1 MSHMPIT
8 VWAFTSLVAIVAVQR
23 LWELL
28 RSRRH
33 ERALLARGGREHAR
47 AQMPWM
53 SALHGSWLLAMILEV
68 VLLGREARIGLAL
81 AAGLVFLV
89 GQGLRL
95 AAMSALGER
104 WTVKVIT
111 LPGAPA
117 VDRGIFRWL
126 RHPNYLG
133 VVLEIA
139 ALPLIHGAWLTAL
152 VWSAA
157 NALLLVLRIRAEE
170 QALRTDNDYE
180 VGLGDRPRFV
190 PRLTGG

>member
-1 MSHMPIT
+1 MIGIT
-8 VWAFTSLVAIVAVQR
+8 AWAFTGLVVIVALQR
-23 LWELL
+23 LWELV

-47 AQMPWM
+47 GQMPVM
-53 SALHGSWLLAMILEV
+53 SALHASWLVAMPLEV
-68 VLLGREARIGLAL
+68 VLLRREVSVGLAV
-81 AAGLVFLV
+81 AAGLVFLA

-111 LPGAPA
+111 VPGAPPG
-117 VDRGIFRWL
+117 DRGIFRWL

-139 ALPLIHGAWLTAL
+139 ALPLVHGAWLTSL
-152 VWSAA
+152 VWSVA
-157 NALLLVLRIRAEE
+157 NGALLVARIRAEE
-170 QALRTDNDYE
+170 AALRADNDYE
-180 VGLGDRPRFV
+180 AGLGDRPLFV
-190 PRLTGG
+190 PRLTTG

>member
-23 LWELL
+23 LWELV

-47 AQMPWM
+47 GQMPWM
-53 SALHGSWLLAMILEV
+53 SALHGSWLAAMILEV
-68 VLLGREARIGLAL
+68 VLLGREARMGLAV

-104 WTVKVIT
+104 WTVRVIT
-111 LPGAPA
+111 LPGAPP

-139 ALPLIHGAWLTAL
+139 ALPLVHGAWITAL
-152 VWSAA
+152 VWSTA

-170 QALRTDNDYE
+170 AALRTDNDYE
-180 VGLGDRPRFV
+180 AGLGDRPRFV
-190 PRLTGG
+190 PRLTSG

>member
-8 VWAFTSLVAIVAVQR
+8 VWAFVSLVAIVGVQR

-47 AQMPWM
+47 GQMPWM
-53 SALHGSWLLAMILEV
+53 SALHASWLLAMPLEV
-68 VLLGREARIGLAL
+68 VLLGREASMGLAI
-81 AAGLVFLV
+81 AAGLVFLA

-104 WTVKVIT
+104 WTVRVIT
-111 LPGAPA
+111 VPGAPP

-139 ALPLIHGAWLTAL
+139 ALPLVHGAWLA
-152 VWSAA
+152 
-157 NALLLVLRIRAEE
+157 ALLWSVANGALLFARIRAEE
-170 QALRTDNDYE
+170 SALRTDNDYDA
-180 VGLGDRPRFV
+180 GLGDRPRFV
-190 PRLTGG
+190 PRLTG

>member
-8 VWAFTSLVAIVAVQR
+8 VLAFTSLVAIVAVQR
-23 LWELL
+23 LWELV

-53 SALHGSWLLAMILEV
+53 SALHGTWLVAMILEV
-68 VLLGREARIGLAL
+68 VLLRREASAGLAV
-81 AAGLVFLV
+81 AAGLVFLI

-104 WTVKVIT
+104 WTVRVIT
-111 LPGAPA
+111 VPGAPP

-139 ALPLIHGAWLTAL
+139 ALPLVHGAWLTAL
-152 VWSAA
+152 VWSVANGVLLAA
-157 NALLLVLRIRAEE
+157 RIRAEE
-170 QALRTDNDYE
+170 AALRTDNDYE
-180 VGLGDRPRFV
+180 AGLGDRPRFV
-190 PRLTGG
+190 PRLTSG

>member
-1 MSHMPIT
+1 MSHMPVT
-8 VWAFTSLVAIVAVQR
+8 VWAFISLVAIVAVQR

-47 AQMPWM
+47 GQMPWM
-53 SALHGSWLLAMILEV
+53 SALHASWLLAMPLEV
-68 VLLGREARIGLAL
+68 VLFGREASMGLAI
-81 AAGLVFLV
+81 AAGLVFLA

-104 WTVKVIT
+104 WTVRVIT
-111 LPGAPA
+111 VPGAPP

-139 ALPLIHGAWLTAL
+139 ALPLVHGAWLTAL
-152 VWSAA
+152 LWSVA
-157 NALLLVLRIRAEE
+157 NGALLFARIRAEE
-170 QALRTDNDYE
+170 SALRTDNDYDA
-180 VGLGDRPRFV
+180 GLGDRPRFV
-190 PRLTGG
+190 PRLTS

>member
-8 VWAFTSLVAIVAVQR
+8 VWAFVSLVAIVAVQR

-47 AQMPWM
+47 GQMPWM
-53 SALHGSWLLAMILEV
+53 SALHASWLVAMPLEV
-68 VLLGREARIGLAL
+68 ILFRREATVGVAL
-81 AAGLVFLV
+81 VAGVVFLA

-95 AAMSALGER
+95 AAMSALGAR
-104 WTVKVIT
+104 WTVRVIT
-111 LPGAPA
+111 VPGAPP
-117 VDRGIFRWL
+117 VDRGIFRWV

-139 ALPLIHGAWLTAL
+139 ALPLVHGAWLTAL
-152 VWSAA
+152 LWSVA
-157 NALLLVLRIRAEE
+157 NGALLAARIRAEE
-170 QALRTDNDYE
+170 SALRADNDYDA
-180 VGLGDRPRFV
+180 GLGDRPRFM
-190 PRLTGG
+190 PRLTSG